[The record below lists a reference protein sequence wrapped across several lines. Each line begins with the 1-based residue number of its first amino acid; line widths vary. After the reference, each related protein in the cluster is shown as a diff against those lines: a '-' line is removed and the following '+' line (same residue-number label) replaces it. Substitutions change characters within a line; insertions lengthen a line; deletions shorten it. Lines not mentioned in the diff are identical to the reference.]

1 MFVSAEV
8 SELCESNKKEKEEKE
23 KKKNSDIGYF
33 L

>member
-1 MFVSAEV
+1 MFVSAAV
-8 SELCESNKKEKEEKE
+8 SELCESNKEEKEEKE